1 MDAVVKSETLM
12 SLFKSLISLRFSR
25 HRAASCTDSSFTFSN
40 VSSSSPSKNH
50 HHHHRRR
57 DNSRTI
63 FLKKVALL
71 SQRGRAMLRVCP
83 RDVRVFKEAARCS
96 CLRVCLKAMRVRI
109 AFSYAGPA
117 AWNSLP
123 DHIQSITN
131 TASFKRQLK
140 TFLFSACSY
149 Y

>member
-1 MDAVVKSETLM
+1 MGRLGLGRLRSKVKVKS
-12 SLFKSLISLRFSR
+12 LRSASRLSYRKPALTSKFSER
-25 HRAASCTDSSFTFSN
+25 
-40 VSSSSPSKNH
+40 
-50 HHHHRRR
+50 
-57 DNSRTI
+57 
-63 FLKKVALL
+63 
-71 SQRGRAMLRVCP
+71 
-83 RDVRVFKEAARCS
+83 
-96 CLRVCLKAMRVRI
+96 
-109 AFSYAGPA
+109 AFSYAGPAAA